1 MSSSTPQPASQEPPQ
16 TPLPPQVPLHPQVQ
30 PPAEPP
36 ASDTAPPRRRF
47 DGPLEGLATA
57 LSWAVPAGAVVLGVW
72 MVAAA
77 VQQQSWLT
85 SSFGVRFRTTDAS
98 GIWPGVNVTVAGYRV
113 GRVERVTLAGD
124 GTVAVDLRIAD
135 RYRRLIG
142 PGSHAE
148 RYQEGLIGASQ
159 IALTPDVLSPGE
171 ETPRRDLLI
180 PFRPSADLAQLLEE
194 IGTTRIKLNR
204 ALEGTARM
212 AERDVPGAVGSFRS
226 TLLDLQ
232 RLSRRLELETGR
244 TAATTRQTLQV
255 YESTARRIDTTGS
268 AARQATE
275 EALGL
280 MREAHPPLVDTLEE
294 VRLLTRR
301 INQLLESLGVGSP
314 QPRRPA
320 GASKVSPEPASPEA
334 PSPAAVPA
342 PTPAA
347 APAMPG
353 RGAP

>member
-1 MSSSTPQPASQEPPQ
+1 MSSSAPQPPSQLPAPAQLSETTSVG
-16 TPLPPQVPLHPQVQ
+16 TP
-30 PPAEPP
+30 
-36 ASDTAPPRRRF
+36 F
-47 DGPLEGLATA
+47 DGPLERLSTA
-57 LSWAVPAGAVVLGVW
+57 LSWAVPVGAVLLGLWIVG
-72 MVAAA
+72 AA

-98 GIWPGVNVTVAGYRV
+98 GIWPGVNVTLAGYRV
-113 GRVERVTLAGD
+113 GRVEKVALGSD

-142 PGSHAE
+142 PGSYAE

-159 IALTPDVLSPGE
+159 IALSPDVFPPGQE
-171 ETPRRDLLI
+171 SPRRDLLI
-180 PFRPSADLAQLLEE
+180 PFRQSANLAQLLEE
-194 IGTTRIKLNR
+194 IGTTRLKLNR
-204 ALEGTARM
+204 ALESTARM
-212 AERDVPGAVGSFRS
+212 AERDVPGAVNSFQA
-226 TLLDLQ
+226 TLQDLQ

-244 TAATTRQTLQV
+244 TAATSRQTLQV
-255 YESTARRIDTTGS
+255 YESTARRIDTTSS
-268 AARQATE
+268 AAREATE
-275 EALGL
+275 EALVL

-320 GASKVSPEPASPEA
+320 GASNLSPAAPSPEA
-334 PSPAAVPA
+334 PALPD
-342 PTPAA
+342 
-347 APAMPG
+347 